1 MEKFNIT
8 EDEKNRILG
17 LHKSQIL
24 SEQGSAD
31 INIDR
36 MNREQLKNAP
46 IKKPIVYP
54 MDKERQLV
62 ALLPKFGFTKKIT
75 DNSDKLTY
83 ENPKD
88 ALIINFIRKDL
99 ESSRKL
105 GLIYV
110 KRSGAEGSFLSN
122 QMETTIFKENP
133 NTFQKFLADSLEQ
146 HLY

>member
-31 INIDR
+31 INMDR
-36 MNREQLKNAP
+36 MNREQLKNVP
-46 IKKPIVYP
+46 IKKPTVYP
-54 MDKERQLV
+54 MDKEKQLV
-62 ALLPKFGFTKKIT
+62 TLLPKFGFTKKMM
-75 DNSDKLTY
+75 DNSDRLTY

-105 GLIYV
+105 GLSV
-110 KRSGAEGSFLSN
+110 FSFRDCEGGG
-122 QMETTIFKENP
+122 K
-133 NTFQKFLADSLEQ
+133 DSSW
-146 HLY
+146 

>member
-31 INIDR
+31 INMDR
-36 MNREQLKNAP
+36 MNREQLKNVP
-46 IKKPIVYP
+46 IKKPTVYP
-54 MDKERQLV
+54 MDKEKQLV
-62 ALLPKFGFTKKIT
+62 TLLPKFGFTKKMM
-75 DNSDKLTY
+75 DNSDRLTY